1 MEEYKFIKSKREA
14 SKMNWQKAILKK
26 DSNKIEIPILFYV
39 DDQGNKVFD
48 LESMQNDF
56 QNKLEEL
63 KGS

>member
-1 MEEYKFIKSKREA
+1 MEEYKFIKSKGKA

-63 KGS
+63 KG

>member
-1 MEEYKFIKSKREA
+1 
-14 SKMNWQKAILKK
+14 MNWQKAILKK

-56 QNKLEEL
+56 QNKLEGL

>member
-1 MEEYKFIKSKREA
+1 MEKYKFIKPKREA

-48 LESMQNDF
+48 LEEMESDF
-56 QNKLEEL
+56 QNKLKEL
-63 KGS
+63 KR